1 MNTDL
6 LTEKRLRQDKQVF
19 RSNLHVFIFE
29 LVRVAQLKYLNNG
42 LNLITIASNVL
53 WIEQKEVSIHVSLQL
68 TAAD

>member
-19 RSNLHVFIFE
+19 RSNLHVFIFG
-29 LVRVAQLKYLNNG
+29 LVRVAQLKYFNNG

-53 WIEQKEVSIHVSLQL
+53 
-68 TAAD
+68 

>member
-29 LVRVAQLKYLNNG
+29 FSSVYFSRATE
-42 LNLITIASNVL
+42 IF
-53 WIEQKEVSIHVSLQL
+53 
-68 TAAD
+68 